1 MEIFTIIKKIYPA
14 AGGTEKHQRSGVNRK
29 NRIYNETAATTKDKY
44 HMTEKKQIEIH
55 TPAIHVTGIETEG
68 CRQFLG
74 IPYARAE
81 RFRYARMI
89 EKYDSMIDATSFG
102 NSCPQYRQFF
112 PQLDNPERLFYHKE
126 FRKGLSFSYDE
137 DCLNLNI
144 FTPLNAENCP
154 VAVFLHGGGFNSGS
168 NQEEPF
174 RGYELA
180 KRGIIT
186 VFVNYRVGVF
196 GYLTHLE
203 IQREYG
209 RDGNF
214 GLDDQR
220 TALLW
225 VKKFISN
232 FGGDPGNVTLFGQSA
247 GAIAIQYLCLN
258 HVNSGLFKRVFMI
271 SGAGLF
277 PKFALPRKA
286 EDTREY
292 WLQLMAKA
300 GCSTLKELRR
310 LDPAGV
316 LAAAQEMKSERKD
329 TLYNTMPVIDGV
341 LLNKPVDEL
350 INDPIR
356 TDCMIGFTNN
366 DMYAPLMAHIGCQYG
381 RNNDAYI
388 YYFDQDA
395 PGDHNG
401 AFHSSD
407 LRYIFGR
414 LEQSW
419 RPYTERDK
427 EISRQL
433 MDYFAAFA
441 KTGNPNGDGRPDWQP
456 CRNGK
461 LHVLHITNEKTAMGK
476 VSYLKLCANM
486 IRKGNPKA

>member
-1 MEIFTIIKKIYPA
+1 
-14 AGGTEKHQRSGVNRK
+14 
-29 NRIYNETAATTKDKY
+29 
-44 HMTEKKQIEIH
+44 
-55 TPAIHVTGIETEG
+55 
-68 CRQFLG
+68 
-74 IPYARAE
+74 
-81 RFRYARMI
+81 
-89 EKYDSMIDATSFG
+89 MIDATSFG

-196 GYLTHLE
+196 GYLTHEE
-203 IQREYG
+203 IQKEYG

-214 GLDDQR
+214 GLDDQL
-220 TALLW
+220 TALKW
-225 VKKFISN
+225 IKAHIAD
-232 FGGDPGNVTLFGQSA
+232 FGGDPDNITLAGQSA
-247 GAIAIQYLCLN
+247 GAISIQYLCLN
-258 HVNSGLFKRVFMI
+258 QNNAGLFQKVLMM
-271 SGAGLF
+271 SGAGQF
-277 PKFALPRKA
+277 PKFASPKRA

-300 GCSTLKELRR
+300 GCSSLPELRR
-310 LDPAGV
+310 VDAAAV
-316 LAAAQEMKSERKD
+316 LSAAQEMKSERKD

-341 LLNKPVDEL
+341 LLQKPVDEL

-356 TDCMIGFTNN
+356 TDYMIGYTNN
-366 DMYAPLMAHIGCQYG
+366 DMYAPLMAYIGNQFG

-388 YYFDQDA
+388 YYFDMDA
-395 PGDHNG
+395 PGDQNG
-401 AFHSSD
+401 AFHSCD
-407 LRYIFGR
+407 LRYFFGS

-419 RPYTERDK
+419 RPYTERDQ
-427 EISRQL
+427 EVSAQL
-433 MDYFAAFA
+433 MDYFAA
-441 KTGNPNGDGRPDWQP
+441 P
-456 CRNGK
+456 
-461 LHVLHITNEKTAMGK
+461 L
-476 VSYLKLCANM
+476 
-486 IRKGNPKA
+486 

>member
-1 MEIFTIIKKIYPA
+1 MK
-14 AGGTEKHQRSGVNRK
+14 
-29 NRIYNETAATTKDKY
+29 ET
-44 HMTEKKQIEIH
+44 KQIEIH
-55 TPAIHVTGIETEG
+55 TPVINVTGIETEG

-89 EKYDSMIDATSFG
+89 EKYDGMIDATSFG

-225 VKKFISN
+225 VKKFIRN

-476 VSYLKLCANM
+476 VSYPKLCANM

>member
-1 MEIFTIIKKIYPA
+1 MK
-14 AGGTEKHQRSGVNRK
+14 
-29 NRIYNETAATTKDKY
+29 ET
-44 HMTEKKQIEIH
+44 KQIEIH
-55 TPAIHVTGIETEG
+55 TPVINVTGIETEG

-89 EKYDSMIDATSFG
+89 EKYDGMIDATSFG

-225 VKKFISN
+225 VKKFIRN

-476 VSYLKLCANM
+476 VSYLKLFVNM

>member
-1 MEIFTIIKKIYPA
+1 
-14 AGGTEKHQRSGVNRK
+14 
-29 NRIYNETAATTKDKY
+29 
-44 HMTEKKQIEIH
+44 MTEKKRIEIH

-74 IPYARAE
+74 IPYAHAE

-89 EKYDSMIDATSFG
+89 ETYEGVVDASSFG
-102 NSCPQYRQFF
+102 NSCPQYRQFY
-112 PQLDNPERLFYHKE
+112 PQLDNPERLFYYRE
-126 FRKGLSFSYDE
+126 FREGLTFHDDE

-154 VAVFLHGGGFNSGS
+154 VAVFIHGGGFNSGS

-186 VFVNYRVGVF
+186 VFINYRVGVF
-196 GYLTHLE
+196 GYLTHSE

-225 VKKFISN
+225 IRKFISS
-232 FGGDPGNVTLFGQSA
+232 FGGDPENITLFGQSA
-247 GAIAIQYLCLN
+247 GAISIQYHCLN
-258 HVNSGLFKRVFMI
+258 PANTGLFKRVFMI
-271 SGAGLF
+271 SGAGQF
-277 PKFALPRKA
+277 PKFALPRRA
-286 EDTREY
+286 EETREY
-292 WLQLMAKA
+292 WRQLMEKA
-300 GCSTLKELRR
+300 GCSSLAELRR
-310 LDPAGV
+310 IDTAAV
-316 LAAAQEMKSERKD
+316 LSAAQEMKSERKD

-341 LLNKPVDEL
+341 LLKKPVDEL
-350 INDPIR
+350 IRDPIR
-356 TDCMIGFTNN
+356 TGCMISFTNN
-366 DMYAPLMAHIGCQYG
+366 DMYAALMAYIGCQYG
-381 RNNDAYI
+381 RANDAYI
-388 YYFDQDA
+388 CYFDQDA
-395 PGDHNG
+395 PGDNNG
-401 AFHSSD
+401 AFHSCD
-407 LRYIFGR
+407 LRYLFGR

-433 MDYFAAFA
+433 MDYFAAYA
-441 KTGNPNGDGRPDWQP
+441 KTGDPNGSGRPDWQP

-461 LHVLHITNEKTAMGK
+461 LHVLHITNDRTAMGK
-476 VSYLKLCANM
+476 VASLKLFMNM